1 MVERERERERGI
13 RKRERELLVAP
24 PSFFPLAYSITAL
37 SPLLLSLS
45 LSLSL
50 FLFLSSTSCVFCFS
64 FLQKLTRACA
74 TCSLQRS
81 LQNELIYQE
90 FKQFKRDASDKDNF
104 KGEIK
109 NSVVV
114 SF

>member
-1 MVERERERERGI
+1 MLKRDDGGKREREREESE
-13 RKRERELLVAP
+13 RERELLVAP
-24 PSFFPLAYSITAL
+24 PSFFPIAYSITAL

-45 LSLSL
+45 
-50 FLFLSSTSCVFCFS
+50 LFLSSTSCVFCFS